1 MNQMQQMMI
10 QAQKMQREMQKAF
23 DEIDKKEYKVTK
35 AGLVTITVLGNRQ
48 VQSIN
53 IEPDGFDPDNKEMIE
68 DLIISG
74 LNELFEKIDKEK
86 KGYISTSDFAD
97 IIQSTRLTS
106 GLPPLNNL
114 ELGKIM
120 KSLDPQGTSKISFE
134 MWFKFLRMGKRAAD
148 TAKKQLKEKQN
159 NP

>member
-1 MNQMQQMMI
+1 MEKNLNSNEAM
-10 QAQKMQREMQKAF
+10 KA
-23 DEIDKKEYKVTK
+23 YAK
-35 AGLVTITVLGNRQ
+35 A
-48 VQSIN
+48 
-53 IEPDGFDPDNKEMIE
+53 E
-68 DLIISG
+68 
-74 LNELFEKIDKEK
+74 FEKIDKEK

-134 MWFKFLRMGKRAAD
+134 MWFKFLRMGKKAAD
-148 TAKKQLKEKQN
+148 TAKKQVKEKQN

>member
-1 MNQMQQMMI
+1 MEKNLDTNDAM
-10 QAQKMQREMQKAF
+10 KAYAKAEF
-23 DEIDKKEYKVTK
+23 D
-35 AGLVTITVLGNRQ
+35 
-48 VQSIN
+48 
-53 IEPDGFDPDNKEMIE
+53 
-68 DLIISG
+68 
-74 LNELFEKIDKEK
+74 KIDKEK

-97 IIQSTRLTS
+97 IILSTRLTA
-106 GLPPLNNL
+106 GLPPLNNM

-120 KSLDPQGTSKISFE
+120 KSVDPQGTNKVTFE

>member
-1 MNQMQQMMI
+1 MEKNLDTNDAMKAYA
-10 QAQKMQREMQKAF
+10 QAEF
-23 DEIDKKEYKVTK
+23 D
-35 AGLVTITVLGNRQ
+35 
-48 VQSIN
+48 
-53 IEPDGFDPDNKEMIE
+53 
-68 DLIISG
+68 
-74 LNELFEKIDKEK
+74 KIDKEK

-97 IIQSTRLTS
+97 IIQSTRLTA

-134 MWFKFLRMGKRAAD
+134 MWFKFLRMGKKASD
-148 TAKKQLKEKQN
+148 TAKKQVKEKQN